1 MNDWKERFGAVMMGS
16 SPTPLAHLVRGQ
28 GCHVWDVDGVRYL
41 DFLAGIAVN
50 ALGHGHPALVEA
62 VSRQVADLVHVSNYF
77 STPQQVELAERLAR
91 VAGGHEA
98 TRVFFANSGTE
109 ANEGALKLAKMN
121 IAGGKRPRILSLRG
135 SFHGRTTGALALT
148 GQSALREPFAP
159 LIPGIEHIEP
169 TIQALSEA
177 IGPDVAALF
186 VEPIMG
192 EAGVVELPPGYLVAA
207 RQLTR
212 DAGALLIL
220 DEIQTGIGRT
230 GHWFAFQGA
239 RIVPD
244 AMTLAK
250 GLAGGVPIGALVT
263 FGAASGLF
271 GPGAHGTTFGGNPL
285 AAAAANAVLA
295 EIERADLID
304 NARRRGAQ
312 LRDVVESIHSPL
324 VAEVRGQGLLIGI
337 GLAQPIA
344 KQVAA
349 HALAHGLIVNAAN
362 DSTIR
367 LAPPLI
373 VGDDE
378 ITEFHDIFRA
388 ALEAHA

>member
-1 MNDWKERFGAVMMGS
+1 MSDWKERFGTVMMGS
-16 SPTPLAHLVRGQ
+16 SPTPLAHLVRGA

-50 ALGHGHPALVEA
+50 ALGHGHPALVDA
-62 VSRQVADLVHVSNYF
+62 VTKQIADIAHVSNYF
-77 STPQQVELAERLAR
+77 STPQQVELAARLAR
-91 VAGGHEA
+91 VAGGHES

-109 ANEGALKLAKMN
+109 ANEAALKLAKLN
-121 IAGGKRPRILSLRG
+121 TAGGERPRILSLQG

-148 GQSALREPFAP
+148 GQSALRDPFAP

-169 TIQALSEA
+169 TIHALIEA
-177 IGPDVAALF
+177 IGPDVAALI

-192 EAGVVELPPGYLVAA
+192 EAGVVELPPGYLVEA
-207 RQLTR
+207 RRLTR
-212 DAGALLIL
+212 EAGALLIL
-220 DEIQTGIGRT
+220 DEIQTGVGRT
-230 GHWFAFQGA
+230 GDWFAFQSTG
-239 RIVPD
+239 IVPD

-263 FGAASGLF
+263 FGATSAIF

-285 AAAAANAVLA
+285 AAAAANAVLV
-295 EIERADLID
+295 EIERADLTG
-304 NARRRGAQ
+304 NARRRGVQ
-312 LRDVVESIHSPL
+312 LRHEIESLRSPL

-337 GLAQPIA
+337 GLVKPVA

-367 LAPPLI
+367 IAPPLI
-373 VGDDE
+373 VGGDE
-378 ITEFHDIFRA
+378 IAEFLSIFRP
-388 ALEAHA
+388 ALEAQA